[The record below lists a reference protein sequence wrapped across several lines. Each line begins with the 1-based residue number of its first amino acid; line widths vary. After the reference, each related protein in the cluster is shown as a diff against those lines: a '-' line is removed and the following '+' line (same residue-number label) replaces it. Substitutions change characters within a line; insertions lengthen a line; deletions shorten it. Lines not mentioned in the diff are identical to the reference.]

1 MLDLLLLWYLRRI
14 LQNSL
19 KKMIKSDQIKIL
31 DDKIKANNAQYKI
44 DRLNAEISAFS
55 EGELDKY
62 EFLTRKELKYI
73 LSGKILS
80 GKIFVGEIFRRGK
93 ISSLVKNFVTF
104 PRRKFSPRVKN
115 RVYRVYLFA
124 IRVRYSY
131 KYFS

>member
-1 MLDLLLLWYLRRI
+1 
-14 LQNSL
+14 
-19 KKMIKSDQIKIL
+19 MIKSDQIKIL

-44 DRLNAEISAFS
+44 DRLNAEICAFS

-62 EFLTRKELKYI
+62 EFLTRKDLKYTF
-73 LSGKILS
+73 SGKILS
-80 GKIFVGEIFRRGK
+80 GKIFVWEIFRRGK

-124 IRVRYSY
+124 IRVRYNY
-131 KYFS
+131 RYFS